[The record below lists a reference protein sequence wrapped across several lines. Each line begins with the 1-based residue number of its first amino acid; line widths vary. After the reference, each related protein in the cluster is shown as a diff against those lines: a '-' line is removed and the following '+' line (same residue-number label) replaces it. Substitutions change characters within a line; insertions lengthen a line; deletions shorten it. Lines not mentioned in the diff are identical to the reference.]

1 MRQAL
6 RAGMDRRIL
15 SVTLYALLFLLA
27 PVTYL
32 TACTLWGATGA
43 RTKDGGTLIAKNRDK
58 EPSQHG
64 ELRTVVRKGHRF
76 LGLYYTDVEKRRSIA
91 GGINDS
97 GLCLLGASAG
107 SVPRE
112 ERNKGGR
119 GLSEHILTSFD
130 SVDAVLKNQKM
141 FAGTHPVFYII
152 GDRSK
157 IATVEVAPG
166 GKFRVRST
174 DNGILCHTNH
184 YLDEKLLRAN
194 DKIGTSSLARLKRI
208 QELMTTHASPFTL
221 EDFITFSE
229 DRHDGP
235 DRSIWRTGS
244 TPDKERTLATWI
256 ASIPKNGSPA
266 LYVKLANTGEPER
279 TYNLKLDSSFWATH
293 TRSDPLHSNLPAGKT
308 R

>member
-1 MRQAL
+1 M
-6 RAGMDRRIL
+6 GRRIL
-15 SVTLYALLFLLA
+15 SAALYVLFFLFTHATSLK
-27 PVTYL
+27 
-32 TACTLWGATGA
+32 ACTLWAAAGAS
-43 RTKDGGTLIAKNRDK
+43 TKDGGTLIAKNRDK

-64 ELRTVVRKGHRF
+64 ELRVVARKGHRF
-76 LGLYYTDVEKRRSIA
+76 LGLYYADAEKRRSIA
-91 GGINDS
+91 GGINET

-119 GLSEHILTSFD
+119 GLSEHILISFN
-130 SVDAVLKNQKM
+130 SVDAVLKNQKI

-184 YLDEKLLRAN
+184 YLDEKFLRAN

-208 QELMTTHASPFTL
+208 LQLMTTHASPFTF
-221 EDFITFSE
+221 EDFKTFSE

-244 TPDKERTLATWI
+244 TPEKERTLATWI
-256 ASIPKNGSPA
+256 ASIPRKGPPA
-266 LYVKLANTGEPER
+266 LYVRLANTGEPQR
-279 TYNLKLDSSFWATH
+279 TYTLKLDSSFWARH
-293 TRSDPLHSNLPAGKT
+293 TLSGPLRNNVSE